1 MKAKQFLA
9 LFLALLTV
17 MMLLVSCGGD
27 PAVTDPKETTGTN
40 TPTPGGDVEGG
51 DDEDEIT
58 DDLGDVNFAD
68 VTNPKITFFT
78 RTGMEGEIYAEEL
91 LDEDVNDA
99 IYWRNQGI
107 KDRLGVDIAVLAQA
121 GSWSNYQEW
130 NDTLRNAIQTS
141 THDYDS
147 AMIYTGTGSSLATE
161 GCYLDLTELDM
172 ISLEKPWWNQNLL
185 KEATIY
191 NSLYFAGGSI
201 AHSQISA
208 ANVMWFNKD
217 MLAEYFPGA
226 KDIYQVVRDGEW
238 TIDYLYDMTSQ
249 VWEDVDSNGEKS
261 SGDIVGLGGSA
272 HGAVGGMDSW
282 IYALGCDLTKMDE
295 SIGEP
300 VACFYDEHT
309 VQAYEKLVNLY
320 SNNEGAFINF
330 KSGGDTGET
339 QFINGN
345 VLITLGGFGS
355 GNAWREATFAYGV
368 LPVPKFD
375 NAQES
380 YRAIPE
386 VTSSMVTVLSTVED
400 ERLDM
405 VSATIE
411 LMAAESHKSV
421 IPTYVDVVLK
431 SKQSNSPDDAE
442 MVQLIIDSMVYSF
455 GWIFS
460 STHMGNMGKAFRV
473 VDGTR
478 DLSNYYQSAQAAY
491 ETALDGLIDA
501 FASLA

>member
-1 MKAKQFLA
+1 MKAKQILA

-17 MMLLVSCGGD
+17 LTLAVSCGGD
-27 PAVTDPKETTGTN
+27 PVGTDPVGPSGSGEGS
-40 TPTPGGDVEGG
+40 GEGG
-51 DDEDEIT
+51 SGDQNVT
-58 DDLGDVNFAD
+58 DDLGDVNFAG
-68 VTNPKITFFT
+68 VTNPTVTFYV
-78 RTGMEGEIYAEEL
+78 RTGMENEVWVEEL
-91 LDEDVNDA
+91 NEDDLNDA
-99 IYWRNQGI
+99 IYWRNQAV
-107 KDRLGVDIAVLAQA
+107 KERLGVDIAQVAQQ
-121 GSWSNYQEW
+121 GGWSLYQEW
-130 NDTLRNAIQTS
+130 NDTLRNAVQTA
-141 THDYDS
+141 THDFDA
-147 AMIYTGTGSSLATE
+147 AMIYTGTASSLATE

-191 NSLYFAGGSI
+191 NSLYFASGSI
-201 AHSQISA
+201 AHSQLSH

-217 MLAEYFPGA
+217 LYNEYFA
-226 KDIYQVVRDGEW
+226 ATEEKDLYQVVRDGEW
-238 TIDYLYDMTSQ
+238 TIDHMYHLTSQ
-249 VWEDVDSNGEKS
+249 IFEDNDSNGIKS
-261 SGDIVGLGGSA
+261 SGDTVGLGGSA
-272 HGAVGGMDSW
+272 HGASGGMDSW
-282 IYALGCDLTKMDE
+282 VYALGCDLTKMDP

-320 SNNEGAFINF
+320 SNNEGAYVSF
-330 KSGGDTGET
+330 KSGEGTGDTS
-339 QFINGN
+339 FLNGN
-345 VLITLGGFGS
+345 VMMTLGGFGS
-355 GNAWREATFAYGV
+355 GASFRDATFAFGV

-375 NAQES
+375 VEQES

-386 VTSSMVTVLSTVED
+386 VTSSMVVILSTVEA

-411 LMAAESHKSV
+411 LMAAESYKTV

-431 SKQSNSPDDAE
+431 SKQANSPDDAE

-455 GWIFS
+455 GWIFC

-473 VDGTR
+473 VDGSR
-478 DLSNYYQSAQAAY
+478 DLSNYYQTNQSAY
-491 ETALDGLIDA
+491 EAALDGLIDA